1 MNKIHFISVAI
12 VGFIMFGNPLFAQKD
27 IKELFMDKNNLHKY
41 DSSNGDTYDPFWAFD
56 DSLYAA
62 GCDGRGFG
70 ARGKGRNI
78 NFNILSGNTMEG
90 LTGRWVNGMD
100 DYGHTGQSR
109 ADSANWKA
117 CGQEC
122 IDSVFYLFVS
132 RNKYGHKSGDRLL
145 RQTAFNSSLIKSANK
160 GLTWTRTESDNY
172 ATPIWSGSTF
182 SSPFFVHYGK
192 NGGNETKDNADKFV
206 YAISNNGF
214 WNGGD
219 NYIIGRVERSKLKL
233 LNPKDWTYYIGGDGS
248 KDKNWTSEITNAKH
262 ILDLP
267 AQCGQM
273 GATYIPS
280 IKKYVLIAWY
290 ITDTLK
296 SWFNPKEIR
305 YDFYQADHP
314 WGNWTFVNSI
324 SDNFME
330 GKHWY
335 GPSIITK
342 FQEKTADGAKVYMVT
357 SGCGLFRDEPNSMY
371 KMWEIPLYLKT
382 DKPHPSEMIN
392 DDNPEI
398 IYSSAW
404 KIFSNKKLYD
414 YNKDVHSSMLMND
427 SLSYTFNGT
436 SIEVICP
443 KKEKYGNVDIYL
455 DGHFE
460 QSIDLSIVNLPRLS
474 QVVVYNSKKLH
485 KGKHTIKLVNTT
497 DKEVDFDSF
506 KVYH

>member
-1 MNKIHFISVAI
+1 MIKRNFITIAI
-12 VGFIMFGNPLFAQKD
+12 VGFILMGNFLFAQKD
-27 IKELFMDKNNLHKY
+27 IKEIFMDKNNLHKY
-41 DSSNGDTYDPFWAFD
+41 DSSNGDTYDPFWGYD

-70 ARGKGRNI
+70 ASGKGRNI
-78 NFNILSGNTMEG
+78 NFNILSGNMMDE
-90 LTGRWVNGMD
+90 LKGRWVNGMD
-100 DYGHTGQSR
+100 EYGHTGQSR

-145 RQTAFNSSLIKSANK
+145 RQTAFNSSMIKSIDK
-160 GLTWTRTESDNY
+160 GKIWTRTESDNY
-172 ATPIWSGSTF
+172 ATPMWSGSTF

-192 NGGNETKDNADKFV
+192 NGGNETRDKADKFV

-233 LNPKDWTYYIGGDGS
+233 LNPKDWTYFNGGDGS

-280 IKKYVLIAWY
+280 IKKYIMIAWF

-342 FQEKTADGAKVYMVT
+342 FQEKTADGAKVYMIT
-357 SGCGLFRDEPNSMY
+357 SGCGTFRDEPNSMY

-382 DKPHPSEMIN
+382 NKLIPSEMVN
-392 DDNPEI
+392 DDIPEI
-398 IYSSAW
+398 
-404 KIFSNKKLYD
+404 
-414 YNKDVHSSMLMND
+414 V
-427 SLSYTFNGT
+427 
-436 SIEVICP
+436 
-443 KKEKYGNVDIYL
+443 
-455 DGHFE
+455 
-460 QSIDLSIVNLPRLS
+460 
-474 QVVVYNSKKLH
+474 
-485 KGKHTIKLVNTT
+485 
-497 DKEVDFDSF
+497 
-506 KVYH
+506 